1 MNHGVGHARPMDWKL
16 FASTFAAV
24 FLAEMGDKTQIAT
37 MSLSGASSS
46 RLSVFAGSA
55 LALVAT
61 SAIAV
66 LLGGVVSR
74 YVPAIWIKRA
84 AGAVFIVLGVV
95 YLAGTFGS
103 TDTTNQ

>member
-1 MNHGVGHARPMDWKL
+1 MDWKL
-16 FASTFAAV
+16 FASTFVAV

-46 RLSVFAGSA
+46 RWSVFAGSA

-74 YVPAIWIKRA
+74 YVPAIWVKRA

-95 YLAGTFGS
+95 YLASTFVQ
-103 TDTTNQ
+103 TDSTNQ